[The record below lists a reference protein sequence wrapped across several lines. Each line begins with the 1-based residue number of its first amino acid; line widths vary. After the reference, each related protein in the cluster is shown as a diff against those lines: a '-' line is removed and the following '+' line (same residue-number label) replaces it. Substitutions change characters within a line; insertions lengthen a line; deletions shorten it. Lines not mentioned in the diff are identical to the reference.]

1 MLQKSE
7 TLARWIVRDL
17 AIYARGRTMQWV
29 PVSTITRRLTLRDEA
44 RVSKAL
50 ERARANGWLEV
61 EGGHSICL
69 PVQDR
74 KPAKPDLDPRGV
86 ADSPHNG

>member
-17 AIYARGRTMQWV
+17 AIYARSRTMQWV
-29 PVSTITRRLTLRDEA
+29 PVSTITRRLALLDEA

-50 ERARANGWLEV
+50 ELARANGWLEV
-61 EGGHSICL
+61 EGGHGICL
-69 PVQDR
+69 PD
-74 KPAKPDLDPRGV
+74 
-86 ADSPHNG
+86 